1 MHPLRAQS
9 KTSIKNKKINQ
20 SLNSLFIIS
29 IDLWTEIVHHPFK
42 SSIKNLVDQAQ
53 GKARQWILVFSLEGY
68 FTTWNLV
75 FNSMLSKG
83 RVKKYG
89 NILLN
94 MQIVSYLSFHGLAWI
109 ALFEFLWI
117 ARWICEDCVVCISM
131 DSKSADSRS
140 CTALPTRP

>member
-9 KTSIKNKKINQ
+9 KTSIKNKNFNQ
-20 SLNSLFIIS
+20 SLSILFNIS

-42 SSIKNLVDQAQ
+42 SSNKNLVDQAQ

-83 RVKKYG
+83 RVKK
-89 NILLN
+89 NTEN
-94 MQIVSYLSFHGLAWI
+94 FYLSCKSLSVHGLAWI
-109 ALFEFLWI
+109 ALFKFLWI